1 MQNGRKEKAM
11 AEITIITM
19 ARNPG
24 KYIFPCVDSVLG
36 QTFCDFEYV
45 IIDNASSDGTKEVLE
60 EYAAKDKR
68 VRLYRNEKNNIGV
81 IEAVNLYVT
90 TEYFMVLDHDDY
102 LEPDAT
108 EVLYEAAVKNNLD
121 IVFGRCG
128 MINTKD
134 EPLGEAGVNRKLSFN
149 ERELIQY
156 FDILYWQL
164 RTHWGKII
172 RTSLMQHVDRGTLK
186 KIESSGYAWDT
197 VIILSIAFAAK
208 RMGTVDKVLHHYRLH
223 GNTDSHTYNRQ
234 RFLSDWVVLDMA
246 RDLLSGRDGLT
257 LKNEVYLF
265 RVYYNAIS
273 DTMQLAVKS
282 NCAAEEKCEVIEEI
296 ITKEQTVQMYG
307 MLKQFVPE
315 DRTAFTDKFGKEIAF
330 LYAGERAAKNGD
342 RLILA
347 WIRLLYGREALQE
360 QEFAV
365 LCAKHKA
372 VLLLLCIGREQEAY
386 QEMKQEVFCEECP
399 ELFLAVALEQEKNV
413 KKIAQ
418 IICSV
423 GKKRPDIYKKVTNV
437 TVVLIGQNL
446 LLSDAE
452 APVWEE
458 NPDIVAAVCAEEY
471 LAAEE
476 LCLERLK
483 MEQWQRSGGI
493 LELAVSLAAILEE
506 AELFVLLKKCSC
518 EYLFREGKTEEAK
531 AALADLEEMC
541 PDDEEVQ
548 ALKGSFTAG

>member
-1 MQNGRKEKAM
+1 M
-11 AEITIITM
+11 AKITIITM

-24 KYIFPCVDSVLG
+24 RYIFPCVDSVLE

-45 IIDNASSDGTKEVLE
+45 IVDNASSDGTKEVLE

-68 VRLYRNEKNNIGV
+68 VRLYRNEENNIGV
-81 IEAVNLYVT
+81 IEAVNAYVA

-102 LEPDAT
+102 LEPNAT
-108 EVLYEAAVKNNLD
+108 EVLYEAAIKDNLD

-128 MINTKD
+128 LINAKD
-134 EPLGEAGVNRKLSFN
+134 EPLGEAGINRNISFD
-149 ERELIQY
+149 EKELVQY
-156 FDILYWQL
+156 FDALYWQL

-172 RTSLMQHVDRGTLK
+172 RTSLMQYVDKATLK
-186 KIESSGYAWDT
+186 KIEASGYAWDT

-208 RMGTVDKVLHHYRLH
+208 RMGTVDKILHHYRLH
-223 GNTDSHTYNRQ
+223 GNTDSRIYNRN

-246 RDLLSGRDGLT
+246 RGLLSGRDGLT

-265 RVYYNAIS
+265 RVYQNAIL

-282 NCAAEEKCEVIEEI
+282 DRTAEEKCEVMEEI
-296 ITKEQTVQMYG
+296 ILKEQTVQMYG
-307 MLKQFVPE
+307 ILKQFVPE
-315 DRTAFTDKFGKEIAF
+315 EKRAFTDRFGKAIAL
-330 LYAGERAAKNGD
+330 LYAGEGAAENGS

-347 WIRLLYGREALQE
+347 WIRLLYGKEALQE
-360 QEFAV
+360 QEFAA

-372 VLLLLCIGREQEAY
+372 VLLLLCIGQEKEAY

-399 ELFLAVALEQEKNV
+399 ELFLAIALEQEKNV
-413 KKIAQ
+413 KKMAQ
-418 IICSV
+418 IVYSV
-423 GKKRPDIYKKVTNV
+423 AKKRPDIYKKIGNV
-437 TVVLIGQNL
+437 MTVLTGQNL
-446 LLSDAE
+446 LLPDAE
-452 APVWEE
+452 ASVWEE

-483 MEQWQRSGGI
+483 MEQWQKSGGI

-531 AALADLEEMC
+531 AVLADLEEMC
-541 PDDEEVQ
+541 PDDDEVQ
-548 ALKGSFTAG
+548 ALKSSFTAG